1 MLKIV
6 KKKDG
11 SNLVIDLI
19 GRLDSNTSKELE
31 DDLNGELDG
40 IAALTF
46 DFNELEYISSAGLRI
61 LLSCQ
66 KAMNKQG
73 NMKVVNVNETIKDIF
88 EVTGFIEILN
98 IE

>member
-11 SNLVIDLI
+11 TNLVIDLI

-31 DDLNGELDG
+31 DDLNGVLDG
-40 IAALTF
+40 ITALTF
-46 DFNELEYISSAGLRI
+46 NFKELEYISSAGLRI

-66 KAMNKQG
+66 KVMNKQG
-73 NMKVVNVNETIKDIF
+73 NMKVINVNETIKDIF
-88 EVTGFIEILN
+88 EVTGFIEILY